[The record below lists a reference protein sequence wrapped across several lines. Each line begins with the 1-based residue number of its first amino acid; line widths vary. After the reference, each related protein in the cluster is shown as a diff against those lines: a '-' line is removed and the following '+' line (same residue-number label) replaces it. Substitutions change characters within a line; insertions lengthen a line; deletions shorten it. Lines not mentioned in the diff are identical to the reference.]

1 MGGAKFKSAAI
12 LAGGLRGSRN
22 KRIWT
27 VVAMAPGSKC
37 KLRSCLVSSSPLADA
52 GAMGHHLLG
61 RWRRARWEPELLT
74 ERGRPATAL
83 PPRALLCAVD
93 PAVSLLASPVPR
105 AALALCSCCLIIHF

>member
-1 MGGAKFKSAAI
+1 MVVLTNNSTPQTRQGSKCQSPAPTFDVTVLVASPDHAQEAWHVGGAKFKSAAI
-12 LAGGLRGSRN
+12 LAGGLRGSRT

-61 RWRRARWEPELLT
+61 R
-74 ERGRPATAL
+74 
-83 PPRALLCAVD
+83 
-93 PAVSLLASPVPR
+93 
-105 AALALCSCCLIIHF
+105 